1 MARRTE
7 PEPDHTTPR
16 PEGWI
21 SGRRRPPRRWLSKV
35 FARLNRILDR
45 LPPGRW
51 LHRWAQ
57 RRLEF
62 TDVRVTLQRGHADLA
77 GLRIAFLSDIHAGS
91 YMNEKDLCHLFRRVA
106 ELEPDIVCLG
116 GDLINTRECE
126 IMMYSAA
133 TAPWFRDEP
142 LRRRLLLALPL
153 IDQLYLVNVA
163 RFEQGDLGRRE
174 RQAHWVGGALVLC
187 GTWVTSQ
194 TVAIFFGAG
203 LPESFG
209 LDLAAPLALVG
220 LLAMSV
226 KERPAIAAAAVAGL
240 VAVVGVG
247 LPFRAAVLV
256 AAMSGVVAGLYAGDS
271 PPKEAS

>member
-1 MARRTE
+1 MTAVTQPDGIVMNDVSATRNAPVDDDVRRAFVDGARAQVPMAVGVA
-7 PEPDHTTPR
+7 PFGFAIGAAVGASNVP
-16 PEGWI
+16 
-21 SGRRRPPRRWLSKV
+21 V
-35 FARLNRILDR
+35 FAGRLGAPLIMAGAAQLTAVEMLD
-45 LPPGRW
+45 
-51 LHRWAQ
+51 
-57 RRLEF
+57 
-62 TDVRVTLQRGHADLA
+62 A
-77 GLRIAFLSDIHAGS
+77 GAAPL
-91 YMNEKDLCHLFRRVA
+91 M
-106 ELEPDIVCLG
+106 IVVSALV
-116 GDLINTRECE
+116 INAR

-142 LRRRLLLALPL
+142 MRRRLLLALPL

-247 LPFRAAVLV
+247 LPFRAGVLV